1 MAEKPTSADE
11 KMLAMNE
18 ALMLAVLRQH
28 ELTEAADSAN
38 VQLRAEIAERKRAQ
52 FLVNSQK
59 QALQLLAEDA
69 SLQAVLEFLIG
80 VVERERGEG
89 MLAAITLL
97 NEAGTHFQRGISTSL
112 PEAFN
117 AAVEGVEVS
126 SPTELCA
133 LAVRRREPMAVN
145 DLKENAEWQ
154 AFGQFVARY
163 GLRSGW
169 CTPIVSSG
177 GRILGTFANYFC
189 HACDPTPKNQELV
202 EMVIRT
208 AAVAIERK
216 RAEELRERLL
226 ANEQQARKQAD
237 EANRV
242 KDEFLATISHELRT
256 PLNAIMGW
264 TEILVRGKLDEE
276 TASRGLKTIARNAKA
291 QMQLISDL
299 LDVSRIISGQLRF
312 ESGVLELAPIIEA
325 AVDSVRPAAEAKNIE
340 LRLQLEPLAGM
351 VWGDAGR
358 LQQIVSNLLTNAIK
372 YTSKNGRVAISLE
385 RVVTSLVIKVT
396 DTGEGISPEFLPYI
410 FDRFRQADSASTRD
424 YGGLG
429 LGLAIVRHLVEAHG
443 GSVSAASEGPG
454 LGATFTV
461 TLPLASIRKEEGGI
475 RKFKSGELSK
485 DQISSSLALKDV
497 TVLVVADDSDARD
510 LLTIALKQSGADV
523 RSANNVRAALKILDQ
538 WKPDVLISDIGM
550 PGVDGYAFMRKVRA
564 RKPERGGRIPALAV
578 TGYAGVDD
586 AERALKAGNQTHMPK
601 PV

>member
-1 MAEKPTSADE
+1 M
-11 KMLAMNE
+11 
-18 ALMLAVLRQH
+18 
-28 ELTEAADSAN
+28 
-38 VQLRAEIAERKRAQ
+38 
-52 FLVNSQK
+52 
-59 QALQLLAEDA
+59 
-69 SLQAVLEFLIG
+69 
-80 VVERERGEG
+80 
-89 MLAAITLL
+89 
-97 NEAGTHFQRGISTSL
+97 
-112 PEAFN
+112 
-117 AAVEGVEVS
+117 
-126 SPTELCA
+126 
-133 LAVRRREPMAVN
+133 
-145 DLKENAEWQ
+145 
-154 AFGQFVARY
+154 
-163 GLRSGW
+163 
-169 CTPIVSSG
+169 
-177 GRILGTFANYFC
+177 
-189 HACDPTPKNQELV
+189 
-202 EMVIRT
+202 
-208 AAVAIERK
+208 
-216 RAEELRERLL
+216 
-226 ANEQQARKQAD
+226 
-237 EANRV
+237 
-242 KDEFLATISHELRT
+242 
-256 PLNAIMGW
+256 
-264 TEILVRGKLDEE
+264 
-276 TASRGLKTIARNAKA
+276 
-291 QMQLISDL
+291 
-299 LDVSRIISGQLRF
+299 
-312 ESGVLELAPIIEA
+312 LELAPIIEA

-475 RKFKSGELSK
+475 RKFTSGELSK

-497 TVLVVADDSDARD
+497 TVLVVDDDSDARD

-564 RKPERGGRIPALAV
+564 RKAERGGRIPALAV

-586 AERALKAGNQTHMPK
+586 AERALKAGYQTHMPK
-601 PV
+601 PVVLSELVARVANLAEGTAESCGR